1 MSSKNF
7 IILCMYKMVDV
18 SAVTWIN
25 AEVSVKK
32 IHDNVNKTLKIT
44 LLLWHCKN
52 IVRQKYVWPDWQKKT
67 KEKYGVKNINELT
80 KPQIRKYKI
89 DRARLFKG
97 IEQYMYVHEDI
108 TISSNVNEVIRAVL
122 NSLYFFF
129 AKRFSRHQ
137 KYQKHQK
144 HQKHKSKKT
153 QSSKSTNA
161 ISEQKLKMRL
171 KKV

>member
-1 MSSKNF
+1 
-7 IILCMYKMVDV
+7 
-18 SAVTWIN
+18 
-25 AEVSVKK
+25 
-32 IHDNVNKTLKIT
+32 
-44 LLLWHCKN
+44 
-52 IVRQKYVWPDWQKKT
+52 
-67 KEKYGVKNINELT
+67 
-80 KPQIRKYKI
+80 
-89 DRARLFKG
+89 
-97 IEQYMYVHEDI
+97 MYVHEDI

-122 NSLYFFF
+122 NSLYLNI

-153 QSSKSTNA
+153 QLSKSTNA

>member
-1 MSSKNF
+1 
-7 IILCMYKMVDV
+7 MYDLIDK
-18 SAVTWIN
+18 
-25 AEVSVKK
+25 E
-32 IHDNVNKTLKIT
+32 
-44 LLLWHCKN
+44 
-52 IVRQKYVWPDWQKKT
+52 T

-89 DRARLFKG
+89 DRARFFKG

-108 TISSNVNEVIRAVL
+108 TISSNVNEVIRAYL
-122 NSLYFFF
+122 NPLYFFF
-129 AKRFSRHQ
+129 VKRFSTHQ

>member
-1 MSSKNF
+1 
-7 IILCMYKMVDV
+7 MYDLIDK
-18 SAVTWIN
+18 
-25 AEVSVKK
+25 E
-32 IHDNVNKTLKIT
+32 
-44 LLLWHCKN
+44 
-52 IVRQKYVWPDWQKKT
+52 T

-89 DRARLFKG
+89 DRAGLFKG

-108 TISSNVNEVIRAVL
+108 TISSNVNEVIRAYL

-129 AKRFSRHQ
+129 AKRFSTHQ
-137 KYQKHQK
+137 KYQK

>member
-1 MSSKNF
+1 
-7 IILCMYKMVDV
+7 MYDLTDK
-18 SAVTWIN
+18 
-25 AEVSVKK
+25 E
-32 IHDNVNKTLKIT
+32 
-44 LLLWHCKN
+44 
-52 IVRQKYVWPDWQKKT
+52 T

-97 IEQYMYVHEDI
+97 IEQYMYLHEDI

-122 NSLYFFF
+122 NSLYIFFF
-129 AKRFSRHQ
+129 AKRFSTHQ
-137 KYQKHQK
+137 KYQK

>member
-7 IILCMYKMVDV
+7 IFLCMYKMVDI

-89 DRARLFKG
+89 DRAGLFKG

-108 TISSNVNEVIRAVL
+108 TISSNVNEVIRAYL
-122 NSLYFFF
+122 NSLYFFLQKDF
-129 AKRFSRHQ
+129 PRTKSTKSTKSTESTKAKRRNRA
-137 KYQKHQK
+137 
-144 HQKHKSKKT
+144 KT
-153 QSSKSTNA
+153 RT
-161 ISEQKLKMRL
+161 L
-171 KKV
+171 

>member
-1 MSSKNF
+1 
-7 IILCMYKMVDV
+7 MYDLIDK
-18 SAVTWIN
+18 
-25 AEVSVKK
+25 E
-32 IHDNVNKTLKIT
+32 
-44 LLLWHCKN
+44 
-52 IVRQKYVWPDWQKKT
+52 T

-108 TISSNVNEVIRAVL
+108 TISSNVNEVIRAYL

-129 AKRFSRHQ
+129 AKRFSTHQ

-161 ISEQKLKMRL
+161 ISEQKFRMRL

>member
-1 MSSKNF
+1 
-7 IILCMYKMVDV
+7 MYDL
-18 SAVTWIN
+18 ID
-25 AEVSVKK
+25 KK
-32 IHDNVNKTLKIT
+32 S
-44 LLLWHCKN
+44 
-52 IVRQKYVWPDWQKKT
+52 
-67 KEKYGVKNINELT
+67 KEKYGVKNMNELT

-97 IEQYMYVHEDI
+97 IEQYMYLHEDI

-122 NSLYFFF
+122 NSLYIFFF
-129 AKRFSRHQ
+129 AKRFSTHQ

>member
-1 MSSKNF
+1 
-7 IILCMYKMVDV
+7 MYDLIDK
-18 SAVTWIN
+18 
-25 AEVSVKK
+25 E
-32 IHDNVNKTLKIT
+32 
-44 LLLWHCKN
+44 
-52 IVRQKYVWPDWQKKT
+52 T

-108 TISSNVNEVIRAVL
+108 TISSNVNEVIRAYL

-129 AKRFSRHQ
+129 AERFSTHQ

-144 HQKHKSKKT
+144 HKSKRRSRAKART
-153 QSSKSTNA
+153 
-161 ISEQKLKMRL
+161 L
-171 KKV
+171 